1 MNQEAAA
8 LDVLVDVLDDDES
21 DEDVLLLVLVD
32 ESLFVSVDD
41 FSVLASDEDDG
52 VADADFF
59 ESEPRLSVR

>member
-8 LDVLVDVLDDDES
+8 LDVLVDVLDDDVS
-21 DEDVLLLVLVD
+21 DEDVVLLLLVD

-41 FSVLASDEDDG
+41 FSVLASDEVDD

-59 ESEPRLSVR
+59 ESEPRLSLR